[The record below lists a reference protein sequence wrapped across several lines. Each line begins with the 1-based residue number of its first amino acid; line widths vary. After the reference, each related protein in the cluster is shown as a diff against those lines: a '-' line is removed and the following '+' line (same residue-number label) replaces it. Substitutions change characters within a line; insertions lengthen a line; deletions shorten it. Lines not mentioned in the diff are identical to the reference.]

1 MEKVRVLSGSEP
13 SLFQQLVENAGEG
26 IVVADAQGTIRFWN
40 AAAETIFGFS
50 AEDAVG
56 QSLDLIIPEPQR
68 ARHWEGYRTV
78 MRTGVTRYGKQL
90 LAVPAVR
97 KDGARISLEFSVVLL
112 RGRDGGVEGIAA
124 IIRDVTEAWQQTRG
138 LRQRVS
144 SLEAEIRTL
153 GREPPTPGL

>member
-1 MEKVRVLSGSEP
+1 MLTGSEP
-13 SLFQQLVENAGEG
+13 WLFEQLVEGAGDG
-26 IVVADAQGTIRFWN
+26 IVVADALGTIRFWN
-40 AAAETIFGFS
+40 AGAEAIFGFS
-50 AEDAVG
+50 AVEAVG

-78 MRTGVTRYGKQL
+78 MRTGVTRYGRQL

-112 RGRDGGVEGIAA
+112 RGPENGVEGIAA
-124 IIRDVTEAWQQTRG
+124 IIRDVTAAWQQTRS

-153 GREPPTPGL
+153 QGESPAAPTPA